1 MSRRTKGNTPEWQ
14 RKLNTLNARL
24 KKIEVTLDL
33 NDVFGDILDRE
44 SSRGLNGL
52 DVASTETKMGQSYH
66 KIVVDKNTV
75 FKADEMEKRIDSL
88 AKLIPTMQKMKKQAT
103 AQLKQE
109 AKDQGQKVVIKDP
122 KTQENIKSRMKD
134 IATFNDQWKDSAKNF
149 YELSDLLGALK
160 ENNAA
165 WKEAYRVLKD
175 AGKQRRDG
183 KLNAARALEAIK
195 KAEQAVKDELERQKK
210 KITKAGDDWE

>member
-1 MSRRTKGNTPEWQ
+1 MSRRASGNTPEWQ

-24 KKIEVTLDL
+24 KRIEVDLDL

-52 DVASTETKMGQSYH
+52 DITSTSTKTGKDYH
-66 KIVVDKNTV
+66 KIVVDKDTV
-75 FKADEMEKRIDSL
+75 FKADEMEKRLDSL

-109 AKDQGQKVVIKDP
+109 AKDQGQKVIIKDP
-122 KTQENIKSRMKD
+122 KTQENIKQRMKD

-175 AGKQRRDG
+175 AGKKRRDG